1 MADAFIGEIRAL
13 TYSFIPYGWFF
24 CDGSLHS
31 IQGYPALAAV
41 IGYQY
46 GGSPQSGQFGVPDL
60 RNRVAVGVGV
70 DPASGFSLE
79 QGQRYGQTTASSA
92 LPQHSHTL
100 NGKMGP
106 HIQSVNT
113 PANNWLG
120 VPTYQ
125 TPNSTP
131 KTQQGKRYEV
141 PPGTHDVHLNS
152 GTLGTAGVNIA
163 QAHENCQPYQ
173 TVAYCICWDGAWPS
187 RP

>member
-13 TYSFIPYGWFF
+13 PYSFVPQGWML

-31 IQGYPALAAV
+31 IQTYVPLHAV
-41 IGYQY
+41 IGYLY

-60 RNRVAVGVGV
+60 RSRVVVGLGT
-70 DPASGFSLE
+70 DLISGFALG
-79 QGQRYGQTTASSA
+79 QGNKSGHATVSSP
-92 LPQHSHTL
+92 LPLHSHTL

-152 GTLGTAGVNIA
+152 RTLGTAGVSTP

-173 TVAYCICWDGAWPS
+173 TVAYFICSEGTWPS